1 MPDSTTT
8 APADQDRALDA
19 ACHDVEAKIN
29 RTDTK
34 ASLLL
39 AYDGAVLA
47 GLASVADKP
56 LPLPAQIVGGAAI
69 LTLTA
74 AAVLLLL
81 VVRPNLGNHRHVR
94 EGFLYWRQLSEDAL
108 LDALRQDNRPTQIKT
123 LSTIAADKF
132 ERLRSAVH
140 TILAALALLLVTAIL
155 AVAG

>member
-1 MPDSTTT
+1 MPV
-8 APADQDRALDA
+8 DQDKALDA
-19 ACHDVEAKIN
+19 ACQDVEAKIN

-39 AYDGAVLA
+39 AFDGAVLA

-69 LTLTA
+69 LTLTG

-81 VVRPNLGNHRHVR
+81 VVRPNLGGRNREDHGRVR
-94 EGFLYWRQLSEDAL
+94 EGFLYWRQLGEDAL
-108 LDALRQDNRPTQIKT
+108 LDALRQDNRTIQIKT